1 MKKAIVVASFGCSIK
16 DSRERY
22 IETIENAVKNTYK
35 DIDCSRV
42 FTSEIIRGKMKR
54 EENLDIDNM
63 KSCLQKLKEEKYTHV
78 YVSVTHVIPG
88 YEYEKIL
95 GAVKEYKDCFE
106 EIKTARTFL
115 DEQLGDDEINV
126 ISSYINTDLQDDE
139 AVILVGHGSGHD
151 SHKYYERVEKLL
163 KNHVK
168 NSYVVNIEGN
178 PSIGDIMDELKEKKY
193 AKIYLYPLLIVSGD
207 HALND
212 IGSDDEASI
221 KSKIAANGID
231 VKMFFTGLGENQNA
245 INLFID
251 RLNEILSV

>member
-1 MKKAIVVASFGCSIK
+1 MKKAIVAASFGCSIK

-22 IETIENAVKNTYK
+22 IETVENTLKDTYK
-35 DIDCSRV
+35 DIDCFRV
-42 FTSEIIRGKMKR
+42 FTSEIIRKKLKR

-63 KSCLQKLKEEKYTHV
+63 NSCLQKLKEKNYTHV

-95 GAVKEYKDCFE
+95 RAVKEYKDCFE

-115 DEQLGDDEINV
+115 DEQLGNDEINV
-126 ISSYINTDLQDDE
+126 IRSYINTDLQDDE

-151 SHKYYERVEKLL
+151 SHKYYERVENLL

-178 PSIGDIMDELKEKKY
+178 PFIDDIMDELKEKH
-193 AKIYLYPLLIVSGD
+193 ARIYLYPLLIVSGD

-245 INLFID
+245 INLFVD
-251 RLNEILSV
+251 RLNEILPV